1 MDSKGEEGSRNHFTM
16 SRDIRE
22 RIYYYDNTDKERK

>member
-1 MDSKGEEGSRNHFTM
+1 MDSKGEEGSRNHFAI

-22 RIYYYDNTDKERK
+22 RIYYYDTDKERK

>member
-1 MDSKGEEGSRNHFTM
+1 MDSKGEEESRNHFAM

-22 RIYYYDNTDKERK
+22 RIYYYDTDNERK